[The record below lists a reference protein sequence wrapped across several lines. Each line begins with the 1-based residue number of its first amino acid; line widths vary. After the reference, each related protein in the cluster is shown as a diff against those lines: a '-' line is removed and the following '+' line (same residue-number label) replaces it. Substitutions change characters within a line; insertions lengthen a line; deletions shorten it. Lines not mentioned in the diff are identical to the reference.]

1 MVDFLVIGT
10 LSNMMYVGSFD
21 LVIQRKK
28 VVGYNKIT
36 DFIGDNK
43 KFANIIWITNMRED
57 CPSQLVLSR
66 KYDHKYY
73 KKYDYFDAINIDRV
87 DDIPSDYDGFM
98 GVPITFLDKWNT
110 EQFDVVGVCDGGSGG
125 VDVFAPIVEGEYKYA
140 RILIKRK

>member
-10 LSNMMYVGSFD
+10 ISNMMYVGSFD

-36 DFIGDNK
+36 DFIGNNK
-43 KFANIIWITNMRED
+43 KFSNIIWITNMRD
-57 CPSQLVLSR
+57 DFPPRLILSR

-87 DDIPSDYDGFM
+87 DDIPDGYYGLM
-98 GVPITFLDKWNT
+98 GVPITFLDKWNP
-110 EQFDVVGVCDGGSGG
+110 EQFEVIGVCDGGAGG
-125 VDVFAPIVEGEYKYA
+125 ADVFAPIVEGEYKYA
-140 RILIKRK
+140 RILIRRK

>member
-1 MVDFLVIGT
+1 MVDFLVIGS
-10 LSNMMYVGSFD
+10 LSMMMYVGSFD
-21 LVIQRKK
+21 LVIQHKK

-57 CPSQLVLSR
+57 FPPHLVLSK

-73 KKYDYFDAINIDRV
+73 KKYDYFDAINIDMV
-87 DDIPSDYDGFM
+87 EDIPDDYMGLM
-98 GVPITFLDKWNT
+98 GVPITFLDKWNP
-110 EQFDVVGVCDGGSGG
+110 EQFDVIGVCDGGSGG
-125 VDVFAPIVEGEYKYA
+125 VDVFAPIVEGECKYA